1 MLTAS
6 SYVCDDGKWP
16 EGNSGCC
23 VSDSEGGQVTVGC
36 PSLCETKLMYRV
48 DNPGIPWWATR
59 SQTVVYQCTC
69 DGCPALEDVSQVKQ
83 TVEENIWD
91 NGQDLLV
98 DVARREGLKLGPNRK
113 MQELMMERNEKI
125 VEASKGITP
134 SNRQEVETR
143 IKNIN
148 TYYTHQITQAARE
161 YGDDGSQLNVFKQRE
176 EEMLNQ
182 SAALAG
188 LLAGAL
194 GMVVV
199 LIVVVLLLVRR
210 RRREQD
216 TPVTVI
222 GQNET
227 VVIGSPVPLTGQVT
241 AATKEDGV
249 VDGAAVTVSAPARAG
264 KAP

>member
-1 MLTAS
+1 
-6 SYVCDDGKWP
+6 
-16 EGNSGCC
+16 
-23 VSDSEGGQVTVGC
+23 
-36 PSLCETKLMYRV
+36 MYRV

-113 MQELMMERNEKI
+113 MQETGRRD
-125 VEASKGITP
+125 GP
-134 SNRQEVETR
+134 F
-143 IKNIN
+143 
-148 TYYTHQITQAARE
+148 TQFCKSMR
-161 YGDDGSQLNVFKQRE
+161 LNVFKQRE